1 MWQPTE
7 GDYPVPVPVD
17 WSKEDVWCPAAR
29 DYPVPVSM
37 PADWRKENSLAM
49 IATEGGEA
57 LASVS
62 AELRADRELVLAAVS
77 QNGLSLQF
85 AAEAC
90 WDDKAIVMQAVLQN
104 GEALQFASWRL
115 RSDRDVVEQAL
126 YGEHYARSVP
136 RYFPKFI
143 TPVMDVMQS
152 SRAADYSVRWPV
164 LRFAS
169 PALRDDRSFMMKEVS
184 HMGFQLQFASEK
196 LRKDKQLVLK
206 AVQSVGV
213 SFHFADEAL
222 KKDRAFVMEVVQISG
237 DAFECCDWGF
247 RSDREV
253 AMTAFRH
260 ASLPIILRK
269 GNENLMQDER
279 FIKELQPYL
288 TNCLGCLVLQVSLL
302 SGRSCFLFLTDSP
315 VEKWRLSQVALR
327 MLGMDESLH
336 PCAELVRGNVPLPP
350 FFDVFRELSNGRIVE
365 LTLIITRG

>member
-1 MWQPTE
+1 MAGEYPL
-7 GDYPVPVPVD
+7 PVPVA
-17 WSKEDVWCPAAR
+17 WSKEDFL
-29 DYPVPVSM
+29 M
-37 PADWRKENSLAM
+37 M
-49 IATEGGEA
+49 IANEGGEA
-57 LASVS
+57 LAGVS
-62 AELRADRELVLAAVS
+62 AELRADRELVLAAVT
-77 QNGLSLQF
+77 QNGLSLRH

-90 WDDKAIVMQAVLQN
+90 WDDKEIVMQAVLQN

-115 RSDRDVVEQAL
+115 RSDEDVVDQAL
-126 YGEHYARSVP
+126 YGAGFARSVA
-136 RYFPKFI
+136 RHLPKHI
-143 TPVMDVMQS
+143 TPVLDLMHP
-152 SRAADYSVRWPV
+152 SRAADYSLRWPV
-164 LRFAS
+164 LRLAS
-169 PALRDDRSFMMKEVS
+169 PALRDDRTFMMKEVS